1 MRVVKCE
8 NNHYF
13 DLEKENCCPRCGSYE
28 YELVGVNYSKA
39 DKKGRKK
46 KDKLKR
52 AEKKLRKAEEK
63 LKKTEEK
70 LEKTDEKNEKKEP
83 APKEKNPATSAAGGG
98 SASAAV
104 ARNAD
109 TIDLSDEKTVCYE
122 DVETKYAEETED
134 VEPVES
140 VVGWLVCVEGMDKGA
155 HFILK
160 AGVNNLGRSVNMD
173 VSIRNDVHVSR
184 DRHSILTYEEE
195 SREFFIAPGIGQSIT
210 YMNEKPVLSVQK
222 LTEGDCIRMGKT
234 KLIFVPLCSAEF
246 GWR

>member
-13 DLEKENCCPRCGSYE
+13 DLEKENCCPRCGTYE
-28 YELVGVNYSKA
+28 YEFVGVNYSKA

-46 KDKLKR
+46 KNKLKR

-83 APKEKNPATSAAGGG
+83 APKKENP
-98 SASAAV
+98 
-104 ARNAD
+104 AD
-109 TIDLSDEKTVCYE
+109 TIDLSDEKTVRYE
-122 DVETKYAEETED
+122 DVETKYAEEPEAVEPVD
-134 VEPVES
+134 VEPVEP

-173 VSIRNDVHVSR
+173 VSIRNDVYVSR

-210 YMNEKPVLSVQK
+210 YMNEKPVLSAQK